1 MFKVSFFSSSDV
13 VWDCVCVVSVS
24 YYFADF
30 IQFPSVFGLLTTPR
44 PNKRRG
50 LMHGPLN
57 TILLAIFANKIRRE
71 TNGIS
76 DLRFIKIVYVRP
88 CLYDWLFTRIFLPPP
103 PREFALMM
111 NGFNISWQPCY
122 IESYEDLCGLPDRGR
137 LWPALEVK
145 IKSTTTPPQP
155 LVWTK
160 ERTPL
165 ITTSAGFK

>member
-76 DLRFIKIVYVRP
+76 DLRFIRIVYVRP

-103 PREFALMM
+103 PREFALTI
-111 NGFNISWQPCY
+111 NGLAGSSSPQRSAIF
-122 IESYEDLCGLPDRGR
+122 GR
-137 LWPALEVK
+137 LCQACCCHRPMKNAQRRL
-145 IKSTTTPPQP
+145 
-155 LVWTK
+155 
-160 ERTPL
+160 
-165 ITTSAGFK
+165 